1 MTHQQPYDPFAHPP
15 VPSPAGPGAAAPGPT
30 APGAAAPPYP
40 GPGGY
45 AGPPPF
51 VPAAPW
57 GPLAGW
63 FTRVV
68 AMLVDSLVQ
77 LIGMVPYVV
86 GLVLFVIGAPDSSN
100 DEYSRFAEAPPVA
113 DTGNTGMMV
122 AGGLLVLLGLLLMLA
137 IQIWNRAFKQGRTGQ
152 SIGKKVM
159 GIRLV
164 DEHTGQPIGAGMAFV
179 RDLAHTLDGF
189 AYIGYLWPLWDDKR
203 QTFADKILNTV
214 VVEVPR
220 H

>member
-1 MTHQQPYDPFAHPP
+1 MTQQPPHDPFAHA
-15 VPSPAGPGAAAPGPT
+15 PAPGQAAPRST
-30 APGAAAPPYP
+30 TWAHP

-45 AGPPPF
+45 AGPAPF
-51 VPAAPW
+51 APAAPW

-63 FTRVV
+63 FTRVA
-68 AMLVDSLVQ
+68 AMLVDSAVQ
-77 LIGMVPYVV
+77 LVGMVPYVV
-86 GLVLFVIGAPDSSN
+86 GLVLFVVGAPGSSH
-100 DEYSRFAEAPPVA
+100 DEYSTFAEAPSTP
-113 DTGNTGMMV
+113 DSGNTGMMV
-122 AGGLLVLLGLLLMLA
+122 AGGLLVLLGLLLVLA
-137 IQIWNRAFKQGRTGQ
+137 IQVWNRAFRQGRTGQ

-179 RDLAHTLDGF
+179 RDLAHALDGF

-214 VVEVPR
+214 VVEVPKS
-220 H
+220 

>member
-1 MTHQQPYDPFAHPP
+1 
-15 VPSPAGPGAAAPGPT
+15 
-30 APGAAAPPYP
+30 
-40 GPGGY
+40 
-45 AGPPPF
+45 

-77 LIGMVPYVV
+77 LIGMIPYVV
-86 GLVLFVIGAPDSSN
+86 GLVLFVIGAPDSSY
-100 DEYSRFAEAPPVA
+100 DEYSTFAEAPPVA
-113 DTGNTGMMV
+113 DTGNTAMMV
-122 AGGLLVLLGLLLMLA
+122 AGGLLVLLGVLLMLA

-179 RDLAHTLDGF
+179 RDLAHALDGF

-214 VVEVPR
+214 VVELPK

>member
-1 MTHQQPYDPFAHPP
+1 MTQQPPPNPYAPPQGAPGHP
-15 VPSPAGPGAAAPGPT
+15 APGAGAPAAPGT
-30 APGAAAPPYP
+30 HAMA
-40 GPGGY
+40 GGY
-45 AGPPPF
+45 AGAP
-51 VPAAPW
+51 VPVAREPW

-68 AMLVDSLVQ
+68 AMLIDSLVQ

-86 GLVLFVIGAPDSSN
+86 GIVLFVIGAPESSY
-100 DEYSRFAEAPPVA
+100 ESRSSELSGPAPT
-113 DTGNTGMMV
+113 DTGDTGLMV
-122 AGGLLVLLGLLLMLA
+122 LGGVLVVLGLLMMFA

-179 RDLAHTLDGF
+179 RDLAHALDGF
-189 AYIGYLWPLWDDKR
+189 VYIGYLWPLWDDKR
-203 QTFADKILNTV
+203 QTFADKILGTV

-220 H
+220 QLPPT